1 MDCLCVLSLPQR
13 SYSIL
18 KCLNKVSWPHL
29 NELKIKESS
38 SSYNFSGRLLVDT
51 DDEFKLTLE
60 FGRMDEDMAQD
71 VSQFV
76 KLMGV
81 FSLERKIFHLCRL

>member
-13 SYSIL
+13 SYPIL
-18 KCLNKVSWPHL
+18 KWLDKVSWPHL

-60 FGRMDEDMAQD
+60 FGRSIDEDMAQD
-71 VSQFV
+71 MSQFV
-76 KLMGV
+76 KFMGV
-81 FSLERKIFHLCRL
+81 FSV